1 MQLVQSQ
8 FEEVI
13 SSARILI
20 IGAAGS
26 IGREVVFEL
35 SRFNPAALH
44 CVDISENGLVSVTR
58 KLRSTNTT
66 YRGDYD
72 TFVIDATS
80 HLLEGF
86 MKSQKRYDLVF
97 NLAAIKHVRSE
108 KDGFSSSRMLAT
120 NVLMPNRLAKILD
133 RTPLFS
139 VSTDKAT
146 NPVNLMGA
154 SKRLMELLLANQD
167 KTDCRFAR
175 FANVIFSDGSL
186 FDGILERIAKREPFS
201 VPSDIQRYFMTPEEA
216 GRLCLIAGITGN
228 HKDIFFPK
236 IGREVVPLSFVDLLS
251 KLAEQINI
259 DIEFTRDE
267 EQVKEYSKDGPRS
280 ASVPIPVLLFTSD
293 TPGEKSL
300 EEFSKHTDL
309 VRENEFDAISVTS
322 VNGQLNGSSGKILEA
337 IINLC
342 ESQKSDENP
351 FPKFLEATLDDFYP
365 IDGSG
370 SLNSKM

>member
-1 MQLVQSQ
+1 MIDKNSLASSVLGRQKNIFDNDMQLVQSQ

-108 KDGFSSSRMLAT
+108 KKMVFQ
-120 NVLMPNRLAKILD
+120 V
-133 RTPLFS
+133 
-139 VSTDKAT
+139 
-146 NPVNLMGA
+146 
-154 SKRLMELLLANQD
+154 
-167 KTDCRFAR
+167 
-175 FANVIFSDGSL
+175 
-186 FDGILERIAKREPFS
+186 
-201 VPSDIQRYFMTPEEA
+201 
-216 GRLCLIAGITGN
+216 
-228 HKDIFFPK
+228 
-236 IGREVVPLSFVDLLS
+236 
-251 KLAEQINI
+251 AE
-259 DIEFTRDE
+259 
-267 EQVKEYSKDGPRS
+267 
-280 ASVPIPVLLFTSD
+280 
-293 TPGEKSL
+293 
-300 EEFSKHTDL
+300 
-309 VRENEFDAISVTS
+309 
-322 VNGQLNGSSGKILEA
+322 
-337 IINLC
+337 C
-342 ESQKSDENP
+342 SQQM
-351 FPKFLEATLDDFYP
+351 F
-365 IDGSG
+365 
-370 SLNSKM
+370 